1 MVILNS
7 PEFTNVLVCEH
18 PGNERNGFTSHPVN
32 RLEKK
37 GLTLRRPQNI
47 MGAEPPENADFTL
60 HLEGKAVTFGDP
72 AFPNVSRILHFFDIQ
87 GWMTLVVQ
95 KKIQFLVNGLLKLV
109 RKCMIIPYKTVREP
123 ELHCAVFFKA
133 LKASG
138 AFSNGPTSL
147 PSTMSL
153 SASASFSCHSFVK
166 KYSWSG

>member
-32 RLEKK
+32 RLEKI

-47 MGAEPPENADFTL
+47 MGAKPSEQTNFTL

-109 RKCMIIPYKTVREP
+109 WKRTVIPYETVGEHK
-123 ELHCAVFFKA
+123 LHNGWFFKA
-133 LKASG
+133 FKASE
-138 AFSNGPTSL
+138 ALNGPTTL
-147 PSTMSL
+147 PSAISL
-153 SASASFSCHSFVK
+153 SASVSLSCHSFVK